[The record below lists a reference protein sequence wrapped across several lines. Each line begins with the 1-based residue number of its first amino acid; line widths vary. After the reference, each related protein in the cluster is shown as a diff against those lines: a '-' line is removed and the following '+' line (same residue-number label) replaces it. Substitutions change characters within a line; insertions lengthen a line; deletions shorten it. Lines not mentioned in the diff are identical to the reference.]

1 MSADK
6 ESEIQIVNY
15 TLALKKD
22 PEPAMTYQPEKKRAI
37 AIKKSVI

>member
-6 ESEIQIVNY
+6 ESKIQIVNY

-22 PEPAMTYQPEKKRAI
+22 PEPAMTYQPEKREQLQ
-37 AIKKSVI
+37 